1 MKKLI
6 ILLILTTVISLPSYS
21 QGCIEVNEN
30 GDCIDWDNMATNQS
44 SKADNQGADETQTL
58 SKDKSG
64 AKK

>member
-21 QGCIEVNEN
+21 QGCIEVNDN
-30 GDCIDWDNMATNQS
+30 GDCIDWMATNQS